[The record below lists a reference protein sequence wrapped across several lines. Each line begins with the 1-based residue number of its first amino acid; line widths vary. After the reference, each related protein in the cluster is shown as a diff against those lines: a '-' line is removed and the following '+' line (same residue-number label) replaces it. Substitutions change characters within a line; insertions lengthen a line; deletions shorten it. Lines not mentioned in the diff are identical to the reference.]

1 MMQAA
6 FYFNSHAFYIC
17 YSNNILYFLF
27 YLLFYLPLQKTF
39 SDMNISKEGIAV
51 TKRFFEAID
60 MLKAQQRTRGLLT
73 FTKAHDI
80 NYWNINTV
88 RNQPDVSVLKP
99 EWITYLV
106 LDYGIS
112 AEWVLTGRGGMFK

>member
-1 MMQAA
+1 MQVV
-6 FYFNSHAFYIC
+6 FYFNSHAFCIC

-39 SDMNISKEGIAV
+39 SGMNISKEGIEV

-60 MLKAQQRTRGLLT
+60 ILKAQKRMRGLLT
-73 FTKAHDI
+73 FTKAHSI

>member
-1 MMQAA
+1 M
-6 FYFNSHAFYIC
+6 
-17 YSNNILYFLF
+17 
-27 YLLFYLPLQKTF
+27 K
-39 SDMNISKEGIAV
+39 ISPEGIAV

-60 MLKAQQRTRGLLT
+60 MLKAQKRIRGLLT
-73 FTKAHDI
+73 FTKAHNI

-88 RNQPDVSVLKP
+88 KAQPESSVLKP

-112 AEWVLTGRGGMFK
+112 AEWLLTGRGGMFKS

>member
-1 MMQAA
+1 MQAV

-39 SDMNISKEGIAV
+39 SDMNISKEGIEV

-60 MLKAQQRTRGLLT
+60 MLKAQKRMRGLLT
-73 FTKAHDI
+73 FTKAHSI

-88 RNQPDVSVLKP
+88 RN
-99 EWITYLV
+99 
-106 LDYGIS
+106 
-112 AEWVLTGRGGMFK
+112 

>member
-1 MMQAA
+1 M
-6 FYFNSHAFYIC
+6 
-17 YSNNILYFLF
+17 
-27 YLLFYLPLQKTF
+27 K
-39 SDMNISKEGIAV
+39 ISKDGVEI

-60 MLKAQQRTRGLLT
+60 MLIAQKRIRGLLT

-99 EWITYLV
+99 EWLSYLV
-106 LDYGIS
+106 EDYNVS
-112 AEWVLTGRGGMFK
+112 SKWLLTGRGNMFE

>member
-1 MMQAA
+1 M
-6 FYFNSHAFYIC
+6 
-17 YSNNILYFLF
+17 
-27 YLLFYLPLQKTF
+27 K
-39 SDMNISKEGIAV
+39 ISAEGVAI

-60 MLKAQQRTRGLLT
+60 ILKAQRTMRGLTT
-73 FTKAHDI
+73 FTNAHDI

-112 AEWVLTGRGGMFK
+112 AEWILTGRGGMFK